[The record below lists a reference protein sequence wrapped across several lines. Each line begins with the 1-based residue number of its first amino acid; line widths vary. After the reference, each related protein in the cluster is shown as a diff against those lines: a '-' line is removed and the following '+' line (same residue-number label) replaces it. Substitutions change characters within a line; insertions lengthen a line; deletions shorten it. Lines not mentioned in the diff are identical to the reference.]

1 MQRSPRFATGERLAV
16 CGRLLIPSG
25 CRANHLPTPFFG
37 GGNYMAWRP
46 SDWVLEGELDNTTPG
61 WTTGWIRL
69 EGKADPLTL
78 KLAGNCH
85 PDLAGW
91 KFRIVRT
98 EPSPDRVEPLDYS
111 GIATDQSGT
120 IGDVTAD
127 QRLYHY
133 ECTTEQ
139 FLQLCREGKR
149 PPTTLR
155 PALYLEWFSH
165 RNGRVVIQSTR
176 LAVERLGERAFELTE
191 EQWLE
196 QAKQNQEEMAFFM
209 HQIADALEHNM
220 PPDAE
225 EDDNG
230 SN

>member
-1 MQRSPRFATGERLAV
+1 
-16 CGRLLIPSG
+16 
-25 CRANHLPTPFFG
+25 
-37 GGNYMAWRP
+37 MAWRP

-61 WTTGWIRL
+61 WTIGWIRL
-69 EGKADPLTL
+69 EGRAEPL
-78 KLAGNCH
+78 KLKVAGNCH

-98 EPSPDRVEPLDYS
+98 EPSPDRVEPIDYT

-127 QRLYHY
+127 QMLQHY
-133 ECTTEQ
+133 EGTTEE
-139 FLQLCREGKR
+139 FLRLCRVGKR
-149 PPTTLR
+149 PPTSLR
-155 PALYLEWFSH
+155 KALYLEWYSR
-165 RNGRVVIQSTR
+165 RNGRVVIQCTR

-209 HQIADALEHNM
+209 HQIADALGQQTQY
-220 PPDAE
+220 DAD
-225 EDDNG
+225 ED
-230 SN
+230 